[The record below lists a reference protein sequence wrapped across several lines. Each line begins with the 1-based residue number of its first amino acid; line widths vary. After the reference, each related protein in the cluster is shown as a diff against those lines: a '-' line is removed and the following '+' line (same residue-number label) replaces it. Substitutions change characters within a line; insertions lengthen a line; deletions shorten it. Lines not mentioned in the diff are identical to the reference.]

1 MSEENKAIV
10 SRAIEEI
17 WNKGNSNII
26 GEIVSAGFV
35 SHHPR
40 NKDEQIYG
48 VEAYKNRVDK
58 IRGAC
63 AEIKVDVLKL
73 FAEGD
78 QVMCHVRGE
87 ATYKGDLGKSGATGK
102 QITATATAVIRMA
115 DGKIAECW
123 VIADSLGIMQQLG
136 IVAPLG

>member
-40 NKDEQIYG
+40 NRDEDIHG
-48 VEAYKNRVDK
+48 VEAYKNRIDK
-58 IRGAC
+58 IREAC
-63 AEIKVDVLKL
+63 AGIKVDVINL

-78 QVMCHVRGE
+78 QVMCHARGE
-87 ATYKGDLGKSGATGK
+87 ATYKRDPGNFDTTGK

-123 VIADSLGIMQQLG
+123 VIADWLGMMQQLG
-136 IVAPLG
+136 IIAPLG